1 MRKLAVISFVLIL
14 FASLASGQ
22 SYTVSGYVTDKATRE
37 TLIGVAIV
45 IKETRQVVVTDNNG
59 FFSLLNLKNG
69 DYTFLFTY
77 LGYEK
82 LERKVHINNKSVLLT
97 ETQLGLNII
106 TLHDVTV
113 VGTHFDAIGDR
124 EVETSQLQM
133 TPNNIKNIPSAH
145 GDIFKA
151 IKFLPGV
158 EATDPFSPLYSV
170 RGGDPSGNLVLLDG
184 VTVYNPY
191 HFATADGLFNTQT
204 VKDIDLFVG
213 GFGSEYGGRNSS
225 ILYITTKDGNMDK
238 LHGEIEPTTTHTKVF
253 LEFPVGKNGSMMVA
267 GRYFYDLPMRFALGS
282 KSFFYDANISYT
294 NRLNAKN
301 RLTIKLFDS
310 QDKSN
315 INLDRYLSYI
325 DKAFDTDI
333 YKDMYMSSINSWSN
347 RIATA
352 YLKTIISP
360 NIYLKTQVYGSFHAA
375 NINSG
380 MDFRYKPDSTGT
392 TYQIT
397 NNSRFASKIND
408 VCAKSA
414 ITIKIDTINTFHLG
428 AEFNKYYFSNET
440 EIQHISNGVSIRQP
454 NLFSCFA
461 EDKMRFGKLIV
472 RPGLRASRY
481 SYFNKWEYEPRLNL
495 SFDLPS
501 NFKLKA
507 ALGIYYQY
515 IISMNTQ
522 EYEISQF
529 LDYYYPLKNNAPTKS
544 IQYIAGIEKPIGT
557 HSILSA
563 NAYFI
568 DMPLTY
574 MFNLNLDQLQASSF
588 SDKLEKGNGKSY
600 GIEIL
605 WKGQYKKLSGWM
617 SYGLSRTTR
626 SYPFIKEGK
635 SFLFDYDRTHS
646 FKTVLS
652 YKMTDDITYNT
663 SLVAQ
668 SGLPKTL
675 ETTMQSYYYYDPV
688 SGSLSSYPFGVENN
702 KNNARLPMSIDLDF
716 GVVKRIRSGFGAD
729 LAEFLKADKSYLTA
743 TIGNILFVHRNVS
756 WYFPYGGKKYIPVGF
771 NYLPTVTVGYVI
783 KF

>member
-1 MRKLAVISFVLIL
+1 MKNLAVISFLFTL
-14 FASLASGQ
+14 FAGFATGQ
-22 SYTVSGYVTDKATRE
+22 THTVSGYVTDKATRE
-37 TLIGVAIV
+37 TLIGAAIV
-45 IKETRQVVVTDNNG
+45 IKETKQGVVTDNNG

-69 DYTFLFTY
+69 DYTFQFSY

-82 LERKVHINNKSVLLT
+82 LERKVHINDKSVLLT
-97 ETQLGLNII
+97 ETQLGLKVV

-113 VGTHFDAIGDR
+113 VGTRSDAVGDR

-133 TPNNIKNIPSAH
+133 TPTIIRNIPSAH

-151 IKFLPGV
+151 IKFLPGI

-191 HFATADGLFNTQT
+191 HFATADGLFNAQT

-213 GFGSEYGGRNSS
+213 GFGAEYGGRNSS

-267 GRYFYDLPMRFALGS
+267 GRYYYDLPMRFVLGT

-294 NRLNAKN
+294 NRLNDKN
-301 RLTIKLFDS
+301 RLTVKLFDA
-310 QDKSN
+310 QDKTN
-315 INLDRYLSYI
+315 INFDRYLSYL

-333 YKDMYMSSINSWSN
+333 YKDMHLSNINSWSN
-347 RIATA
+347 QIATA

-360 NIYLKTQVYGSFHAA
+360 NIFLKTQVYGSFHSA
-375 NINSG
+375 NIRSA
-380 MDFRYKPDSTGT
+380 MDFRYQADSTST
-392 TYQIT
+392 SYQIT
-397 NNSRFASKIND
+397 NSSRFASKIND

-414 ITIKIDTINTFHLG
+414 LTIKTDTVNTFHLG
-428 AEFNKYYFSNET
+428 VEYNKYHFSNDA
-440 EIQHISNGVSIRQP
+440 EIQHISNGLSIRRP
-454 NLFSCFA
+454 TLFSCFA
-461 EDKMRFGKLIV
+461 EDKMHFGKLVI
-472 RPGLRASRY
+472 RPGLRVSRY
-481 SYFNKWEYEPRLNL
+481 SYENQWKYEPRVNL

-507 ALGIYYQY
+507 AWGIYYQY

-522 EYEISQF
+522 EYEMSQF

-544 IQYIAGIEKPIGT
+544 VHYIAGIEKPIGA
-557 HSILSA
+557 HSVLSA
-563 NAYFI
+563 NAYYI

-600 GIEIL
+600 GIEIM

-617 SYGLSRTTR
+617 SYGLGRSTR

-635 SFLFDYDRTHS
+635 PFLFDYDRTHS
-646 FKTVLS
+646 LKTVLS
-652 YKMTDDITYNT
+652 YKITDDITYNT
-663 SLVAQ
+663 SLVVQ
-668 SGLPKTL
+668 SGIPKTL
-675 ETTMQSYYYYDPV
+675 ETTMQRYYYYDPV
-688 SGSLSSYPFGVENN
+688 SGSLSSYPFGVENS
-702 KNNARLPMSIDLDF
+702 KNNARLPLSIDWDF
-716 GVVKRIRSGFGAD
+716 GVVKRIRNGFGAD
-729 LAEFLKADKSYLTA
+729 LAEFLKADRSYLSVTV
-743 TIGNILFVHRNVS
+743 GNLLFLHRNVS
-756 WYFPYGGKKYIPVGF
+756 MYFPYGGKKYIPMGY
-771 NYLPTVTVGYVI
+771 NYFPTISVGYVI